1 MTKFKVGD
9 EVIGNDNASKY
20 TITNR
25 GWKGVVTAVHSE
37 SCIDVR
43 RLGDPESTCFT
54 LDANAFDLIKQPI
67 ENEAVE
73 L

>member
-1 MTKFKVGD
+1 MFKVGD
-9 EVIGNDNASKY
+9 EVVGNDNASKY

-25 GWKGVVTAVHSE
+25 GWEGVVTAVHSE
-37 SCIDVR
+37 YRIDVR
-43 RLGDPESTCFT
+43 RLDESNSITYT
-54 LDANAFDLIKQPI
+54 VDAKAFDLIKQPL